1 MNMFKYAFE
10 CVVGGGLKVLEHWPE
25 KEVGAGGGL
34 SVLITVNTNVEE
46 IQIYAMLCKWLR
58 KALEMPALFG
68 M

>member
-1 MNMFKYAFE
+1 M
-10 CVVGGGLKVLEHWPE
+10 CCGWRLEGP
-25 KEVGAGGGL
+25 GALARERGGGGL

-46 IQIYAMLCKWLR
+46 IQIYAMLCKWLW